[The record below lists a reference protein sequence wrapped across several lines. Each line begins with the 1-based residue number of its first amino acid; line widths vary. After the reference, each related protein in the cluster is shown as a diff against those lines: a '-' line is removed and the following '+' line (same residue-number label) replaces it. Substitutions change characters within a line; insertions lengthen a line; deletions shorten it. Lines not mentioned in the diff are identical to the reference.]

1 MTIELPPIVARHID
15 AVNAG
20 DLAAIM
26 RTFSDGAFV
35 NDARREFRGED
46 EIRGWVEREIVG
58 DHVQMDPVE
67 VAMQHDLL
75 VVRARYDGDY
85 DKTGLPPDLILTN
98 YFMLRGDVIDALI
111 IVRNEDAR

>member
-1 MTIELPPIVARHID
+1 MSIELPPSVAEHIA

-35 NDARREFRGED
+35 NDAHREFRGVH

-58 DHVQMDPVE
+58 AHVQMDPVE
-67 VAMQHDLL
+67 VATYHDLL

-85 DKTGLPPDLILTN
+85 DKTGLPPELTLTN
-98 YFMLRGDVIDALI
+98 YFVLRGDIIDALMI
-111 IVRNEDAR
+111 IHNEDAQ